1 MLIKFWLHYKFK
13 LLKECKD
20 FVKIKGFLMI
30 KTEYLNPELIIKD
43 KSILKLFKAVENNGG
58 VLRFVGGAVRDV
70 LAGKLQ
76 GFEID
81 LATDLSPDELVEA
94 CQEEGLKT
102 VPIGLK
108 YATTGVVVGDKI
120 VEVSHLRKTNTDY
133 KFSTEFEFTDD
144 WNADASKRDLTIN
157 AVYADSKGNVFDY
170 YNGIEDLENG
180 VVKFIGKPQDRI
192 KEEPI
197 RIMRFFRFYSIFG
210 KTEPD
215 AKSLKACV
223 ENKHL
228 LKNVAIEQVRDEL
241 FKIFLTD
248 NIVTTLRYIFEND
261 ILDYILPMNG
271 NLEKLENLQQVV
283 KMCNLTP
290 DVLRR
295 LYILYQPD
303 ESLAENLA
311 ARLHL
316 TKKQK
321 YRLLNWSRFV
331 FNENKAEDINY
342 LTKVCYLFD
351 KDFCIDKVL
360 FMAAENKKI
369 DVLRTIENI
378 NNIQIPEFNIKGKDL
393 INCGLT
399 DYGKIREIL
408 ETLEHNWIENNFADT
423 PDELLQKAKNL
434 F

>member
-1 MLIKFWLHYKFK
+1 
-13 LLKECKD
+13 
-20 FVKIKGFLMI
+20 MI
-30 KTEYLNPELIIKD
+30 KTEYLNPDLIIKD
-43 KSILKLFKAVENNGG
+43 KSILKLFEAVENNGG

-94 CQEEGLKT
+94 CQEANLKT

-120 VEVSHLRKTNTDY
+120 VEVSHLRKVNSGY
-133 KFSTEFEFTDD
+133 KFSSEFEFTDD

-157 AVYADSKGNVFDY
+157 AVYADNRGNVFDY
-170 YNGIEDLENG
+170 YNGVSDLENG
-180 VVKFIGKPQDRI
+180 IVKFIGNPCDRI
-192 KEEPI
+192 KEQPV

-215 AKSLKACV
+215 KKSLKACV
-223 ENKHL
+223 ECKHL
-228 LKNVAIEQVRDEL
+228 LKEVAIEQIRDEL

-271 NLEKLENLQQVV
+271 NLENLENLQQIV

-331 FNENKAEDINY
+331 FNETKINDIHY
-342 LTKVCYLFD
+342 LRKVCYLFD

-360 FMAAENKKI
+360 FCAAKNKNYDIADIIKT
-369 DVLRTIENI
+369 VNTL
-378 NNIQIPEFNIKGKDL
+378 QIPEFNIKGKDL
-393 INCGLT
+393 INAGLT
-399 DYGKIREIL
+399 DYAKIKDIL
-408 ETLEHNWIENNFADT
+408 ETLEHNWVENNFADT
-423 PDELLQKAKNL
+423 YDELKEKAKTL

>member
-1 MLIKFWLHYKFK
+1 
-13 LLKECKD
+13 
-20 FVKIKGFLMI
+20 MI
-30 KTEYLNPELIIKD
+30 KTEYINPDLIIKD
-43 KSILKLFKAVENNGG
+43 KSILKLFKAVENHGG

-81 LATDLSPDELVEA
+81 LATDLSPDELLEA

-108 YATTGVVVGDKI
+108 YATTGVVVGNKI
-120 VEVSHLRKTNTDY
+120 VEVSHLRKINAGY
-133 KFSTEFEFTDD
+133 KFSSEFEFTDD
-144 WNADASKRDLTIN
+144 WNVDASKRDLTIN
-157 AVYADSKGNVFDY
+157 AVYADNRGNVFDY
-170 YNGIEDLENG
+170 YNGVSDLENG
-180 VVKFIGKPQDRI
+180 IVKFIGNPEDRI

-210 KTEPD
+210 KNTPD
-215 AKSLKACV
+215 TKSLKACV
-223 ENKHL
+223 EFKHL
-228 LKNVAIEQVRDEL
+228 LRDIAIEQVRDEL

-248 NIVTTLRYIFEND
+248 NIVKTLRYIFEND

-271 NLEKLENLQQVV
+271 HLEKLENLQQVV
-283 KMCNLTP
+283 KMCNLVP
-290 DVLRR
+290 DALRR

-303 ESLAENLA
+303 EILAENLA
-311 ARLHL
+311 TRLHL

-321 YRLLNWSRFV
+321 YRLVNWAHFI

-342 LTKVCYLFD
+342 LTKVCYLFN

-360 FMAAENKKI
+360 FMAAENKSF
-369 DVLRTIENI
+369 DVLHTIENI

-399 DYGKIREIL
+399 DYGRIKDIL

-423 PDELLQKAKNL
+423 SDELLQKAKNL